1 MSDISWDANSDG
13 VCGYKDRDW
22 DLHPQFSSH
31 QEYTGKIYPR
41 ADWRELIELQKKNR
55 TSPMDIHQ
63 GNEVPILNQGRY
75 GYCWMYGTVGCI
87 LNRYAAQGIDPVPN
101 LNAHATAAMGKRYR
115 NKGGFGVEA
124 SNFIVER
131 GIPEFDVWPEFS
143 NNRSLENDPKVIAS
157 CEKHNLVTF
166 EEMPRNSFDAVMSS
180 LIDPIDPSPTTLAFS
195 WWRHLVAGLSGLYR
209 GSGRSIEWG
218 LGFANS
224 WTTKW
229 GSRGYG
235 EVWNAKAKPFEAVV
249 VRSVKAAKES

>member
-87 LNRYAAQGIDPVPN
+87 LNRFAY
-101 LNAHATAAMGKRYR
+101 
-115 NKGGFGVEA
+115 FGLFV
-124 SNFIVER
+124 N
-131 GIPEFDVWPEFS
+131 
-143 NNRSLENDPKVIAS
+143 PKTPFQNVR
-157 CEKHNLVTF
+157 
-166 EEMPRNSFDAVMSS
+166 P
-180 LIDPIDPSPTTLAFS
+180 
-195 WWRHLVAGLSGLYR
+195 
-209 GSGRSIEWG
+209 SGRIL
-218 LGFANS
+218 LGRNFFFLGTS
-224 WTTKW
+224 
-229 GSRGYG
+229 S
-235 EVWNAKAKPFEAVV
+235 
-249 VRSVKAAKES
+249 